1 MCCYSPLFA
10 RDGVVDYGAWRR
22 VLQILISASA
32 LEDTTQHEI
41 GSLTKRG
48 PGKIYKQ
55 DLHTKTGSL
64 GIYRIN

>member
-32 LEDTTQHEI
+32 LEDTTQHEMGGI
-41 GSLTKRG
+41 TDQERSR
-48 PGKIYKQ
+48 Q
-55 DLHTKTGSL
+55 DIQTRLAHKN
-64 GIYRIN
+64 R